1 MRTFIIGLLLLC
13 TTATGWAKGL
23 APIVTGNWLEKNLS
37 EVTII
42 DIRKADEFR
51 EGHVPGAVNVMYG
64 GLAIKKNALDNEM
77 PPADDLADILNAA
90 GLTSKSKV
98 VIYNKVDNIMERA
111 NMTRI
116 ALTLVYAGIENVAI
130 LDGGWNKWTADKKA
144 VVKESVA
151 VKTGNE
157 TFAINK
163 KMVVDQKLVLERYG
177 KALFVDTREPE
188 FFFGSAK
195 LPFVERA
202 GRIKGAVS
210 LPSSWVFT
218 KDGAFRP
225 ADELQRYIAGVI
237 GNDKNREII
246 VYCDSGRLAST
257 WWFMLTQVSGY
268 KNVAMY
274 DGSSQDFM
282 KNPTFPV
289 DQYRW

>member
-13 TTATGWAKGL
+13 TTATSWAKGL
-23 APIVTGNWLEKNLS
+23 APIVTSDWLEKNLS
-37 EVTII
+37 EVKII
-42 DIRKADEFR
+42 DIRKSDEFR
-51 EGHVPGAVNVMYG
+51 EGHVPGAVNIMYG
-64 GLAIKKNALDNEM
+64 ALAVKKNNLDNEI
-77 PPADDLADILNAA
+77 PHVDDLADILNAA

-116 ALTLVYAGIENVAI
+116 ALTLAYAGIEDVAV

-144 VVKESVA
+144 VVKDTSA
-151 VKTGNE
+151 VKPANQ
-157 TFAINK
+157 TFVVNNK
-163 KMVVDQKLVLERYG
+163 IVVEQKQALERFG

-210 LPSSWVFT
+210 LPSSWVFS
-218 KDGAFRP
+218 KEGVFRP
-225 ADELQRYIAGVI
+225 TDELQKYVTGVI
-237 GNDKNREII
+237 GNDKNLEII
-246 VYCDSGRLAST
+246 VYCDTGRLAST
-257 WWFMLTQVSGY
+257 WWFMLTQVFGY

-282 KNPTFPV
+282 KNPNFPI